1 MEENIYPTELKD
13 FKKTIIDYYDSMDK
27 FGKILLKAVAISLN
41 IDEGLLINGMNRPDA
56 TSTLRLNYYPN

>member
-1 MEENIYPTELKD
+1 M
-13 FKKTIIDYYDSMDK
+13 IDYYDSMDK